1 MNEELKQLLRQE
13 FIKTII
19 EDEDSFEDTNAGF
32 RKFLKRKGSP
42 VFNYKEGGEVKESK
56 KTDAEI
62 EEEIRQNKKQFLN
75 RNPILDFYKGN
86 TLFGLDLGFADKN
99 TGEEFGQYN
108 KKDIRDPRIGL
119 TIVPDVQDETSSK
132 WGISIGP
139 KGGGLT
145 FVKPFSKT
153 GLSGDWEEIPE
164 SWYEDN
170 IPDVNVLIPELPK
183 MKKGGKAEKE
193 DEALDPLSKY
203 KSYSELDILKN
214 LSAKHPTGTILEEN
228 ILETMPM
235 IEPMDI
241 LPPSARPVM
250 PSLEQLMNALYRE
263 PIGIKNGGHISKGEK
278 VNTDLTTT
286 VAPMS
291 GPNPQGI
298 RSLFKQRKR
307 YADGGI
313 DFSVFKDPGLAQ
325 YYYNQINNPNNAIGL
340 FGPSSYTGEPI
351 TAKQYFER
359 MLESLKSELPVGST
373 GSSTSTTTEIPTV
386 DPFSGQQV
394 STQDQA
400 AFTQPQPEIF
410 PQQDVLANVQPD
422 VVQPYEG
429 QSTPS
434 MQKILQDYLGSLY
447 SGPEIANM
455 QEQTFGTS
463 GLPGET
469 GVVSDLRHAT
479 AASQVRDKIANATSM
494 GYLNP
499 AGILPQALGLFGS
512 QALGLG
518 NEVQTL
524 LKPNLQNLKDS
535 WEDIQ
540 ANWFG
545 GTQVPYGQSAN
556 TTYNQLLNNP
566 SLPSA
571 ANYQRT
577 LNVGSSDPGAQAL
590 GSFVGNLDYSTMN
603 ALRNNSNA
611 LNTITGQTA
620 NMADGGLTRTIPP
633 ARGPN
638 PQGVES
644 LFKKRYN

>member
-1 MNEELKQLLRQE
+1 M
-13 FIKTII
+13 
-19 EDEDSFEDTNAGF
+19 
-32 RKFLKRKGSP
+32 
-42 VFNYKEGGEVKESK
+42 
-56 KTDAEI
+56 
-62 EEEIRQNKKQFLN
+62 
-75 RNPILDFYKGN
+75 
-86 TLFGLDLGFADKN
+86 GL
-99 TGEEFGQYN
+99 
-108 KKDIRDPRIGL
+108 P
-119 TIVPDVQDETSSK
+119 
-132 WGISIGP
+132 
-139 KGGGLT
+139 
-145 FVKPFSKT
+145 
-153 GLSGDWEEIPE
+153 GDWEEIPE

-193 DEALDPLSKY
+193 DEALEPLSKY

-214 LSAKHPTGTILEEN
+214 LSAKHPTGTILEED

-241 LPPSARPVM
+241 LPPRARPVM
-250 PSLEQLMNALYRE
+250 PSLEQLINALYRE

-278 VNTDLTTT
+278 VDTNLTTT
-286 VAPMS
+286 IPPIS

-307 YADGGI
+307 YADGGNTVNNI
-313 DFSVFKDPGLAQ
+313 PLDEWLKNNFQYEKVPATDKYGNPTFDNSGNQNYTVSVKQDYLGDTP
-325 YYYNQINNPNNAIGL
+325 L
-340 FGPSSYTGEPI
+340 FDWNTG
-351 TAKQYFER
+351 Q
-359 MLESLKSELPVGST
+359 ST
-373 GSSTSTTTEIPTV
+373 TTPTTSSTS
-386 DPFSGQQV
+386 
-394 STQDQA
+394 STS
-400 AFTQPQPEIF
+400 
-410 PQQDVLANVQPD
+410 
-422 VVQPYEG
+422 
-429 QSTPS
+429 STPS
-434 MQKILQDYLGSLY
+434 TQKILQDYLGSLY

-479 AASQVRDKIANATSM
+479 AASQVRDKIANTASM

-499 AGILPQALGLFGS
+499 AGILPQALGLLGS
-512 QALGLG
+512 QVLGLG
-518 NEVQTL
+518 NEAQTL

-556 TTYNQLLNNP
+556 ATYNQLLNNP

-633 ARGPN
+633 VRGPI
-638 PQGVES
+638 PQGVET
-644 LFKKRYN
+644 LFKKR

>member
-1 MNEELKQLLRQE
+1 MNEELKQLLREE
-13 FIKTII
+13 FIKTIN
-19 EDEDSFEDTNAGF
+19 ENEDSFEDTNAGF
-32 RKFLKRKGSP
+32 RKFLKRKGAP

-307 YADGGI
+307 YADGGTYSNISTLPI
-313 DFSVFKDPGLAQ
+313 DSISNPSDPYGYTGKNYGYLTLTDIQNIFKN
-325 YYYNQINNPNNAIGL
+325 NQDTGKVNL
-340 FGPSSYTGEPI
+340 FGTDIPLGD
-351 TAKQYFER
+351 
-359 MLESLKSELPVGST
+359 LKSTLDLYSAGNMDDPNLKYYIRNLPEGALALN
-373 GSSTSTTTEIPTV
+373 STSTSISTTTPT
-386 DPFSGQQV
+386 
-394 STQDQA
+394 T
-400 AFTQPQPEIF
+400 TTTTTTT
-410 PQQDVLANVQPD
+410 
-422 VVQPYEG
+422 
-429 QSTPS
+429 TPS
-434 MQKILQDYLGSLY
+434 IQNKLQDYLGSLY
-447 SGPEIANM
+447 SGPEIINM
-455 QEQTFGTS
+455 QDQTFGTS
-463 GLPGET
+463 NLPGDT

-479 AASQVRDKIANATSM
+479 AASQVRDKIANSVSM

-512 QALGLG
+512 QVLGLG
-518 NEVQTL
+518 NEAQTL
-524 LKPNLQNLKDS
+524 SKPTLQNLKDS

-545 GTQVPYGQSAN
+545 GTQVPYGQSA
-556 TTYNQLLNNP
+556 TATYNQLLNNP
-566 SLPSA
+566 GLPSA

-577 LNVGSSDPGAQAL
+577 VNVGSSDPGAQAL
-590 GSFVGNLDYSTMN
+590 GASVGNLNYSTMN
-603 ALRNNSNA
+603 ALRNNANL

-633 ARGPN
+633 VRGPI
-638 PQGVES
+638 PQGVET